1 VVGRWTK
8 IPVSRL
14 LEGEVQKL
22 LHLDVELH
30 SGSSARTKRCRRVA
44 EAVVRARSA

>member
-14 LEGEVQKL
+14 LEGEVQKCFTS
-22 LHLDVELH
+22 DVELH
-30 SGSSARTKRCRRVA
+30 KRVIGQN
-44 EAVVRARSA
+44 EAVQRWRRPSCGRGRA